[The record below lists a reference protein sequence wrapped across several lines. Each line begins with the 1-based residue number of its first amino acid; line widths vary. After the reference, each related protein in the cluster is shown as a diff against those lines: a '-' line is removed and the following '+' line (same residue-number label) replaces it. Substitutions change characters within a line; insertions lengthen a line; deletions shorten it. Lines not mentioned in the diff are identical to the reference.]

1 MSNHLDLS
9 LAYSLYVM
17 KGIQCQLF
25 TLQVIHC
32 MGRMK
37 RYSAGGLPGPKYA
50 FVAIGQPLPTMN
62 INELPLECNM
72 FVSRVNMDLKIVY
85 CEGRCEQALFP
96 V

>member
-1 MSNHLDLS
+1 MRPLS
-9 LAYSLYVM
+9 SHIDVYNPFLM
-17 KGIQCQLF
+17 KDIPCELSPC
-25 TLQVIHC
+25 QVIHC

-37 RYSAGGLPGPKYA
+37 KYSAGGLPGPKYA

-72 FVSRVNMDLKIVY
+72 FVSRVNMDLRIVY
-85 CEGRCEQALFP
+85 CEGRSEPVLFP

>member
-1 MSNHLDLS
+1 
-9 LAYSLYVM
+9 
-17 KGIQCQLF
+17 
-25 TLQVIHC
+25 

-37 RYSAGGLPGPKYA
+37 MYHAKGLPDIKYA

-85 CEGRCEQALFP
+85 CEGR
-96 V
+96 